1 MNIIQTFSNA
11 YYTNFFSFVMS
22 NALVLN
28 LKDEITNLTKPNL
41 FNGICLY
48 NSIYFEKLRTI
59 KGNKLDYIIF
69 EDTLTRVLHY

>member
-22 NALVLN
+22 SALVLN
-28 LKDEITNLTKPNL
+28 LKDEITNLTKPTL

-48 NSIYFEKLRTI
+48 NSIYFEKLSTI
-59 KGNKLDYIIF
+59 KGNKLDYIMF

>member
-22 NALVLN
+22 SALVL
-28 LKDEITNLTKPNL
+28 NLTKPNL

-48 NSIYFEKLRTI
+48 NSIYFEKLSTI
-59 KGNKLDYIIF
+59 KGNKLDYIMF